1 MTCETLSESLVM
13 FEVQFEAL
21 TSGFVTVAFWVEL
34 DLEVLDTEL
43 ATGAAVETVLLGG
56 DGATLGATAVALTW
70 TWAISC
76 LATGTEGA

>member
-1 MTCETLSESLVM
+1 MD
-13 FEVQFEAL
+13 L

-43 ATGAAVETVLLGG
+43 DTGAAVEIVLLGG

-70 TWAISC
+70 T
-76 LATGTEGA
+76 